1 MTKKKLSDFDFSYF
15 FDDNLTEVPNNPKSF
30 YEGILHLEKE
40 ALNEKNVLKKIR
52 LLSKTGTLCR
62 TYGENLKSEEYL
74 LKALNLTDKSEHTV
88 EYIIANLRLSL
99 TYKKLKKFE
108 LSLHLLSELE
118 SMITKNESVIQ
129 YMDFVYQHKGK
140 VLFGMN
146 KFSEALAYFE
156 KALKLREI
164 KGDEELI
171 SSTEFAIQT
180 TKNRLT
186 QIDNNYK
193 L

>member
-15 FDDNLTEVPNNPKSF
+15 FDDNLTEVPYNPESF

-52 LLSKTGTLCR
+52 LLSKTGTLYR
-62 TYGENLKSEEYL
+62 IYGENLKSEEYL
-74 LKALNLTDKSEHTV
+74 LKALNLTDKSEHTA

-129 YMDFVYQHKGK
+129 YMDFVYQHMGK

-146 KFSEALAYFE
+146 KFSEALACFE
-156 KALKLREI
+156 NALKQREI

-186 QIDNNYK
+186 QIDNNNK